1 MIGAIIGDIAGSRF
15 ERSNH
20 KSKEFELFNK
30 KCRVTDDSIMS
41 LAVAKAILES
51 GEDTEALVH
60 NAIIYMQ
67 GLGRA
72 YSNAGY
78 GGSFIKWIMEPDPK
92 PYNSYGNGSAMRVSP
107 CGFAADS
114 IEKAKELSALVTKV
128 SHNHPEGMKGAEA
141 IAIAVYMAKTGESKD
156 TIREYIEENYYK
168 LDFTIDGIREDY
180 KFDVSCQ
187 GSVPVA
193 LEAFFE
199 SADFEDAIRIA
210 ISVGGDS
217 DTIAAMA
224 GSVAEAYYGVPEG
237 IVYDAID
244 FLDARQMEILY
255 YFEKQHSSKVVDE
268 DGKPTIRLFDVLD
281 ETVDKVVP
289 AGTTIEIDEEY
300 PDGTAHGYVDKDVM
314 VPDFSSFDE
323 DDAGVK
329 KWNKQSVSYQH
340 IPVARFDLGDETREM
355 LAKAGDDVSKAAKK
369 AGKGLYAAFKY
380 AGENIGKTMAKAEAN
395 KEYCYEIMPYD
406 REDTEDIIQAAEQ
419 LKAAKYRTY
428 IGIYKG
434 DMRGYV
440 FLKESETEDAH
451 KYLEVSDG
459 LILKLRKTDK
469 RTADKIMQ
477 LMK

>member
-15 ERSNH
+15 ERASH
-20 KSKEFELFNK
+20 KSKEFELFNR
-30 KCRVTDDSIMS
+30 KCRPTDDSVMS

-51 GEDTEALVH
+51 EENTEALSEK
-60 NAIIYMQ
+60 AIACMQ
-67 GLGRA
+67 EFGRL
-72 YSNAGY
+72 YPNAGY
-78 GGSFIKWIMEPDPK
+78 GGTFRKWIQADDPK

-107 CGFAADS
+107 CGFAAGSLD
-114 IEKAKELSALVTKV
+114 EAKELSALVTKV
-128 SHNHPEGMKGAEA
+128 SHDHPEGMKGAEA
-141 IAIAVYMAKTGESKD
+141 IAVAVYMAKSGESKD
-156 TIREYIEENYYK
+156 VIRKYVEENYYK
-168 LDFTIDGIREDY
+168 LEFTIDGIRKSY

-199 SADFEDAIRIA
+199 STDFEDAVRTA
-210 ISVGGDS
+210 VSVGGDS

-237 IVYDAID
+237 IVYDAIE

-255 YFEKQHSSKVVDE
+255 LFEREYSSKVVDE
-268 DGKPTIRLFDVLD
+268 DGQPTLNLFEVLD
-281 ETVDKVVP
+281 AAVDKIIP
-289 AGTTIEIDEEY
+289 AGTTIEVDDEY
-300 PDGTAHGYVDKDVM
+300 PDGSVHGYADKDAM
-314 VPDFSSFDE
+314 VPDFSSFD
-323 DDAGVK
+323 
-329 KWNKQSVSYQH
+329 KQDKGKGTV
-340 IPVARFDLGDETREM
+340 EM
-355 LAKAGDDVSKAAKK
+355 LAKAGEDASRLAKK
-369 AGKGLYAAFKY
+369 AGKGLFATVKFTKERIDAAV
-380 AGENIGKTMAKAEAN
+380 EKAEAN

-406 REDTEDIIQAAEQ
+406 REDTEDIMQAAEQ
-419 LKAAKYRTY
+419 LKDAKCSTY

-440 FLKESETEDAH
+440 FLKEADLESVQ

-469 RTADKIMQ
+469 RTADKIKQ